1 MCSGKVV
8 GESKTCD
15 RKRNRERRRGTQERE
30 ECVIYGREL
39 SRERRR
45 GTQEEEEECVIES

>member
-1 MCSGKVV
+1 
-8 GESKTCD
+8 
-15 RKRNRERRRGTQERE
+15 
-30 ECVIYGREL
+30 VIYGREL